1 MSIVAPPSEAM
12 ARVWFTRRSASPSSN
27 LILVVSTNVA
37 SRVCLVSWAIRSMA
51 QPRVLVLSQS
61 VAPGARYHT
70 FVTRF
75 GLTTSWNVAAPL
87 GQSVP
92 RLIGLSGLPS
102 MLTILLSRTATSSPQ
117 PTAQY
122 GQTLGTSRM
131 LRKRDWRA
139 SAWAVRKSKPR
150 PSRPPAAP
158 RKARRSGGTDATD
171 MAAPG
176 TGGADEGLLLID
188 SQAGATGEMR
198 HPV

>member
-12 ARVWFTRRSASPSSN
+12 ARVWLTRRSASPSSN
-27 LILVVSTNVA
+27 LIFVVSTNVA
-37 SRVCLVSWAIRSMA
+37 SRVSLVSWAIRSMA
-51 QPRVLVLSQS
+51 QSRVLVLSQS

-87 GQSVP
+87 GYSVP

-102 MLTILLSRTATSSPQ
+102 MLTILLSRTETSCPQ

-122 GQTLGTSRM
+122 GQTLGYSRV
-131 LRKRDWRA
+131 LWKRDRRL
-139 SAWAVRKSKPR
+139 SAWAAPRSNPR

-158 RKARRSGGTDATD
+158 RKARRSGRTDVTD
-171 MAAPG
+171 IAA
-176 TGGADEGLLLID
+176 
-188 SQAGATGEMR
+188 
-198 HPV
+198 